1 MSEINQS
8 YGFHRCLPCRLRI
21 NAGLGGGG
29 QDGGVADEGRRTLD
43 HGVLLLLVLVHQE
56 LRLAGV
62 SKQERP
68 VYMGAF
74 IKTQA
79 LFLLN
84 QFPKSFILKRLNFN
98 YVLLKPQ
105 YQSAAQWQGGSF
117 SKTGLD

>member
-8 YGFHRCLPCRLRI
+8 YGSHRCLPCRLRI

-43 HGVLLLLVLVHQE
+43 HDDVLLLVLVHQE
-56 LRLAGV
+56 LRLRG
-62 SKQERP
+62 SPNKNGLC
-68 VYMGAF
+68 MGAF

-79 LFLLN
+79 LFFFN
-84 QFPKSFILKRLNFN
+84 QFPKSLRLNFN